1 MLHRYV
7 HDHPSPVAASQ
18 ARASVKFNGNA
29 LEKWLCIRDFPTE
42 DIPLEQRFTF
52 DGVAALYGGARP
64 IYPEP
69 LFDDIV
75 AFAGLAA
82 TDRILEIGCGTG
94 QATQGFARR
103 GFSVLALDPGSELIG
118 IARENL
124 ADFPNI
130 QFTTSTFEAWSGEAA
145 AFKLAI
151 AAQSFHW
158 VAPDIRFARTAAQLS
173 ADGTLAVFGNVP
185 LSPASPLGQ
194 EFARIYSQYA
204 PSLAGPPA
212 EAWYLPDGPF
222 AALLEQSGDFRPV
235 THRCYPWSR
244 THSAASYSDL
254 LRTLS
259 GHRLLL
265 DEQRELL
272 LGAIAETIAA
282 HGGEFEL
289 HYETH
294 LYMARRR

>member
-1 MLHRYV
+1 M
-7 HDHPSPVAASQ
+7 
-18 ARASVKFNGNA
+18 
-29 LEKWLCIRDFPTE
+29 
-42 DIPLEQRFTF
+42 EQRFTF

-64 IYPEP
+64 VYPEP

-103 GFSVLALDPGSELIG
+103 GFSVLALDPGSDLIG

-130 QFTTSTFEAWSGEAA
+130 RLTTSTFEAWPGEAV
-145 AFKLAI
+145 AFKLAL

-158 VAPDIRFARTAAQLS
+158 VAPEIRFARTAAQLTPY
-173 ADGTLAVFGNVP
+173 GTLAVFGNVP
-185 LSPASPLGQ
+185 LPPASPLGP
-194 EFARIYSQYA
+194 ELARIYSQHA

-212 EAWYLPDGPF
+212 EAWYLPDAPF
-222 AALLEQSGDFRPV
+222 ATLLEETKYFGPV

-244 THSAASYSDL
+244 THSAASYTDL

-259 GHRLLL
+259 GHRLLA
-265 DEQRELL
+265 DEQREAL
-272 LGAIAETIAA
+272 LGAIAEAITA

-289 HYETH
+289 RYETH
-294 LYMARRR
+294 LYLARRR

>member
-1 MLHRYV
+1 M
-7 HDHPSPVAASQ
+7 
-18 ARASVKFNGNA
+18 
-29 LEKWLCIRDFPTE
+29 
-42 DIPLEQRFTF
+42 EQRFTF

-64 IYPEP
+64 VYPEP

-75 AFAGLAA
+75 AFVGLTT

-94 QATQGFARR
+94 QATQGLARR

-124 ADFPNI
+124 TDFPNI
-130 QFTTSTFEAWSGEAA
+130 RFTESTFEAWPGETA
-145 AFKLAI
+145 AFRLAL

-158 VAPDIRFARTAAQLS
+158 VAPEIRFAKTAAQLT

-185 LSPASPLGQ
+185 LPPASPLGP

-204 PSLAGPPA
+204 PSLSGSPA
-212 EAWYLPDGPF
+212 EAWYLPTGPF
-222 AALLEQSGDFRPV
+222 GALLEESDYFGQV

-244 THSAASYSDL
+244 MHSATSYTDL
-254 LRTLS
+254 LHTLS
-259 GHRLLL
+259 GHRLLA
-265 DEQRELL
+265 DGPREAL
-272 LGAIAETIAA
+272 LGAIAEAIAA

-289 HYETH
+289 RYETH
-294 LYMARRR
+294 LYLAKRR